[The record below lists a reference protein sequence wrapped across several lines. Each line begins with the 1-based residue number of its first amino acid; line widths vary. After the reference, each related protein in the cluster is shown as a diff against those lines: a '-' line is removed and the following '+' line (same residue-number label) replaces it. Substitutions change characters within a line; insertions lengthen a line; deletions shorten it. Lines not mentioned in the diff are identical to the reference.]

1 MDAHLCHTQ
10 RTHSARLAAPSAM
23 DGAAVMRAA
32 PPVPEQAIGQ
42 VQPSARVSLGERF
55 HGTLEVFLLVLM
67 CWCGLITSVHAGQA
81 QALAEDPVLEQRMV
95 DIAQELRCLVCQNES
110 LASSRA
116 DLAEDLRREVRTLIK
131 QGKSDDE
138 IKTYLVARYGDCVFY
153 RPQVNPL
160 TWVLWF
166 GPMVAM
172 LLGLLGLVVYLK
184 RGQSTRAQGGAQP
197 LSEEERARLAV
208 LMKDGRG
215 L

>member
-1 MDAHLCHTQ
+1 MDVLLSRPQSGPAAQ
-10 RTHSARLAAPSAM
+10 R
-23 DGAAVMRAA
+23 
-32 PPVPEQAIGQ
+32 
-42 VQPSARVSLGERF
+42 SLGERF
-55 HGTLEVFLLVLM
+55 HSTLIALLWVLI
-67 CWCGLITSVHAGQA
+67 CWCGLITMGHAGQA

-116 DLAEDLRREVRTLIK
+116 DLAEDLRREVRTLLK
-131 QGKSDDE
+131 QGKSDED
-138 IKTYLVARYGDCVFY
+138 IKAYLVARYGDFVLY
-153 RPQVNPL
+153 RPQVKPL